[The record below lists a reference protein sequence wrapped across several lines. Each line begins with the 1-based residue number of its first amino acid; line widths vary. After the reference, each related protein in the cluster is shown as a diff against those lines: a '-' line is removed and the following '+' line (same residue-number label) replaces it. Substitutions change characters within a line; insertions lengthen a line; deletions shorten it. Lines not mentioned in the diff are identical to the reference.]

1 MADLS
6 LDALQAVIAVAR
18 RGTFRAAAIDCGVST
33 TALSHQIARLETSL
47 GVRLF
52 HRTTRSVSLTDA
64 GRLFV
69 DQLGPALQGVR
80 DGVEAV
86 RARSGSPSGTIRINA
101 AVPTA
106 HELFAPL
113 ILAYLARYP
122 NMHVDLV
129 TEGRLV
135 DIVAEGFDL
144 GVRAGH
150 LVPRDMIAVS
160 LGRPQHHVVVASPAY
175 LAQRELPNS
184 PADLHG
190 HACIRVRLPDRSL
203 YNWHFERDGEVIRVD
218 VSGRLT
224 LDDGALARAAALA
237 GVGVAYLH
245 EFGVRADLAEG
256 RLVTLLD
263 AWMPA
268 RSDLSLYYSGRRH
281 LSAGMSAFIALARNH
296 ARAVRLD
303 DEGVATS
310 GGPPLSPACSRT

>member
-6 LDALQAVIAVAR
+6 LDTLEAVLAVAR

-69 DQLGPALQGVR
+69 DEVGPALQGVR

-86 RARSGSPSGTIRINA
+86 RARSRSPSGTIRINA
-101 AVPTA
+101 AVPAA
-106 HELFAPL
+106 HELFSPL
-113 ILAYLARYP
+113 VLDYLAQYP

-129 TEGRLV
+129 TEGRLI

-144 GVRAGH
+144 GVRAAH
-150 LVPRDMIAVS
+150 LVPSDMISVS

-175 LAQRELPNS
+175 LKKHVP
-184 PADLHG
+184 PGTPTDLHG
-190 HACIRVRLPDRSL
+190 HDCIRIRLPDRSL
-203 YNWHFERDGEVIRVD
+203 YNWHFERDGETIRID
-218 VSGRLT
+218 VPGRLT
-224 LDDGALARAAALA
+224 LDEGELARSAALA
-237 GVGVAYLH
+237 GTGIAYLH
-245 EFGVRADLAEG
+245 EFNVRADITEG

-268 RSDLSLYYSGRRH
+268 RSDLCLYYPGRRH
-281 LSAGMSAFIALARNH
+281 TSAGLSAFIALARSH
-296 ARAVRLD
+296 ARATRLNHASEISEGEVRN
-303 DEGVATS
+303 G
-310 GGPPLSPACSRT
+310 